1 MNTTIAITSIICVTI
16 LIIVCIVV
24 FVQYKLQNNDTLK
37 DIKSE
42 LKYLNSQL
50 ETNNKWIE
58 IYDRNIRSELSSY
71 LKKIKF
77 NYQEQ
82 INEIKNET
90 NEL

>member
-16 LIIVCIVV
+16 LIIVCIVQ
-24 FVQYKLQNNDTLK
+24 FVQYKLKSNDTLK

>member
-1 MNTTIAITSIICVTI
+1 MNTTITITAIICVTI
-16 LIIVCIVV
+16 LIIVCIVQ
-24 FVQYKLQNNDTLK
+24 FVQYKLKNNDTLK

>member
-1 MNTTIAITSIICVTI
+1 MNTAIAITAIICVTI

-42 LKYLNSQL
+42 LKYLKN
-50 ETNNKWIE
+50 EIDINNRWIE
-58 IYDRNIRSELSSY
+58 IYDQNFEVIRNKLNSIIRNKLNEL
-71 LKKIKF
+71 
-77 NYQEQ
+77 
-82 INEIKNET
+82 KNET

>member
-42 LKYLNSQL
+42 LKYLNAQL

-58 IYDRNIRSELSSY
+58 IYDRNIRSELSNY
-71 LKKIKF
+71 LKQIKR
-77 NYQEQ
+77 
-82 INEIKNET
+82 T
-90 NEL
+90 

>member
-1 MNTTIAITSIICVTI
+1 MNITIAITSIICATL
-16 LIIVCIVV
+16 LIIVCIVQ
-24 FVQYKLQNNDTLK
+24 FAQYKLKNNDTLK

-42 LKYLNSQL
+42 LKYLNAQL

-58 IYDRNIRSELSSY
+58 IYDKNIRSELSNY